1 MCVLAAMTSTA
12 FGPTATAAAQPAPA
26 PGRVVEVRAYTL
38 KPGTR
43 ERFHERF
50 VRESLP
56 MLARW
61 KVDVL
66 GYGPSLHDTDSWFLV
81 RAFPSVPERQQS
93 EDAFYGSQEWLT
105 GPRAAV
111 LADIDTYATVVVRLD
126 AATIDRL
133 RAGLPSSAGSKEP
146 SMTVA
151 PPAAD
156 DLATLA
162 SLNQDYITSVQT
174 SDVARFREILA
185 EDFLASLP
193 DGSLQTKAQFLEQT
207 AKPVTISGLKA
218 LEVNVRLLGD
228 VAIVHART
236 AYTTAD
242 GRPGSGRYTDVW
254 ARRGG
259 RWLAVSA
266 HVTRN

>member
-1 MCVLAAMTSTA
+1 M
-12 FGPTATAAAQPAPA
+12 
-26 PGRVVEVRAYTL
+26 RVYTL

-43 ERFHERF
+43 DRFHERF

-61 KVDVL
+61 KVEVV
-66 GYGPSLHDTDSWFLV
+66 GYGPSLHDADAWFLI
-81 RAFPSVPERQQS
+81 RGFPSVAARQQS

-111 LADIDTYATVVVRLD
+111 LADIAAYTTAVVRLD

-133 RAGLPSSAGSKEP
+133 HAGLLGPGHTPESS
-146 SMTVA
+146 M
-151 PPAAD
+151 PAVTRPAD
-156 DLATLA
+156 DLAALTA
-162 SLNQDYITSVQT
+162 LNEDYIRSVQT
-174 SDVARFREILA
+174 GDLARFGEILA
-185 EDFLASLP
+185 DDFLASLP
-193 DGSLQTKAQFLEQT
+193 DGSLQTKPQFLAQT
-207 AKPVTISGLKA
+207 AKPVTITGLQA
-218 LEVNVRLLGD
+218 LDVNVRLLGE

-236 AYTTAD
+236 TYTTAD
-242 GRPGSGRYTDVW
+242 GRATSGRYTDVW
-254 ARRGG
+254 AKRGG